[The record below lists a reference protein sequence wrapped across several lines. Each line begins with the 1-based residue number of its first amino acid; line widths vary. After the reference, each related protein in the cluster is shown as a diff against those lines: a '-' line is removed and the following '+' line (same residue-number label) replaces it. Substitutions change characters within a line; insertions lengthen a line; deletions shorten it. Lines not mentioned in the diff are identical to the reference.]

1 MPEGYAFGDVAAKFS
16 EMWKAMSDSDKA
28 PFEAKAKKASEKYK
42 AAMAKYKLTDN
53 YKKFQKL
60 KEDNK
65 WAAVKKQ
72 KFKKDENA
80 PSRPQSAYFLFMAD
94 ERDDLVSGGMAHKDA
109 VKKLGE
115 MWSSLSADKKKPYE
129 DKAAALKAKY
139 DKNVEKYKT
148 TKAYKTYMAE
158 KAEFEANKKAEIK
171 AMKGHEKYDALR

>member
-1 MPEGYAFGDVAAKFS
+1 M
-16 EMWKAMSDSDKA
+16 
-28 PFEAKAKKASEKYK
+28 
-42 AAMAKYKLTDN
+42 
-53 YKKFQKL
+53 
-60 KEDNK
+60 

-115 MWSSLSADKKKPYE
+115 MWSAMSAEAKKPYD

-139 DKNVEKYKT
+139 EKNVEKYKT

-171 AMKGHEKYDALR
+171 RMKAADKEESSKKKSGSKPRSRSRSKSAKKAKRSSRSRSKPK